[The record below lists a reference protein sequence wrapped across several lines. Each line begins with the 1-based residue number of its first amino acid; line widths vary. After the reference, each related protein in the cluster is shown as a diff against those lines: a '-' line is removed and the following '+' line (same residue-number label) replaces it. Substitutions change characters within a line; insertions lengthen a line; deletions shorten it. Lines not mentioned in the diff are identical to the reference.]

1 MLFGIFFV
9 SIEAKQLDMK
19 TILRNFFS
27 VLRRFKTASVL
38 NVLGLSIAFV
48 AFMLIMMQ
56 VNYDY
61 TFDRSHPNADAIFRV
76 DIVHGSKGSQAIIC
90 RPFARAFTGSSPLI
104 EEGCLLSAWTESR
117 FFYIEDGGQRTSYK
131 EDAWNVTP
139 GVLEVFRFDMLEGN
153 ERSLDEPNS
162 VVLPES
168 MARKIFG
175 DESAVGKQLISANPM
190 EDAKI
195 VKGVYKDFPR
205 NSALK
210 NVMYT
215 SMSPK
220 ENYDNWGNW
229 NYFFFV
235 RLGEGMDKAEVLDN
249 FKRNFNAKEAFG
261 NEFEWG
267 EENSLDLRLTSL
279 PDVHFL
285 SNVDFDSMPKASRQ
299 TLLVLFSIAFVIL
312 IIAGINFTNFST
324 ALTPMRIKSIN
335 TQKVLGSS
343 DRTLRGSLLVEAVCV
358 SLFAYLLSLLFLY
371 LIPNTPVVSLVD
383 ADISFGAQ
391 PMIIAG
397 TAVIAAIVGV
407 LAGLYP
413 SYYVTSFPPALV
425 LKGSFGLSLAG
436 RRMRSVLVGVQFV
449 ASFILIIGS
458 LFMYLQNHYM
468 QNAPLG
474 YDKEEMIIVHLNN
487 TINKNRDA
495 FTDRLKSFSGV
506 QDVTYSQFLLSSQD
520 QYMGWGRDYN
530 GNNINFQCLPVSS
543 SFLKVMGIEVKEG
556 RDFRPE
562 DDQKETGCYIFNE
575 KAKAQYELKLNEKI
589 DGDEIIGFIP
599 DIKFAS
605 FRQEVTPMAFY
616 LWGKYQWGQEG
627 NYYNTAYVKF
637 KAGSD
642 LRSGMEH
649 VRESLEKFD
658 SEYPFV
664 VRFYDEVLQH
674 TYEKELKIGSLITLF
689 SLVAI
694 FISIVGVF
702 GLVVFESEY
711 KRKEIA
717 VRKVLGSTT
726 GEILYM
732 FNVSYFW
739 ILLICF
745 VFGAPV
751 AWYGVHRW
759 LENFAYRTPM
769 YWWVL
774 PLAFLAVGVITFMTV
789 TYQNWHVANE
799 NPVKNIKSE

>member
-1 MLFGIFFV
+1 
-9 SIEAKQLDMK
+9 MK

-27 VLRRFKTASVL
+27 VLRRFKTASIL

-61 TFDRSHPNADAIFRV
+61 TFDRSLRDADAIFRLDV
-76 DIVHGSKGSQAIIC
+76 VQGTEGSQAIIN
-90 RPFARAFTGSSPLI
+90 RPFARAFVESSPHI
-104 EEGCLLSAWTESR
+104 KEGCLLSGWVGNR
-117 FFYIEDGGQRTSYK
+117 FFYVEQGGQRTSYK
-131 EDAWNVTP
+131 EDAWGATP
-139 GVLEVFRFDMLEGN
+139 GVLSVFHFDMLEGN

-168 MARKIFG
+168 MAKKIFG
-175 DESAVGKQLISANPM
+175 DEPAIGKQLISANAA

-195 VKGVYKDFPR
+195 VKGIYKDFPR

-210 NVMYT
+210 NIIYMA
-215 SMSPK
+215 MDPK
-220 ENYDNWGNW
+220 ENYNNWGNW
-229 NYFFFV
+229 NYLVFV
-235 RLGEGMDKAEVLDN
+235 RLDDPANKENVLDN
-249 FKRNFNAKEAFG
+249 FKKNFNAKEVFG
-261 NEFEWG
+261 DDFKWG
-267 EENSLDLRLTSL
+267 EGDDNLDLRLTSM
-279 PDVHFL
+279 PDLHFL
-285 SNVDFDSMPKASRQ
+285 NNVDFDSMPKASRQ
-299 TLLVLFSIAFVIL
+299 TLLVLFSIAFVIIL
-312 IIAGINFTNFST
+312 IAGINFTNFST

-343 DRTLRGSLLVEAVCV
+343 DSMLRGSLLVEAVCV

-371 LIPNTPVVSLVD
+371 LAQKTPIASLVD
-383 ADISFGAQ
+383 ADMSFGAQ
-391 PMIIAG
+391 PAIIAG

-413 SYYVTSFPPALV
+413 SYYITSFPPALV
-425 LKGSFGLSLAG
+425 LKGSFGLSLSG
-436 RRMRSVLVGVQFV
+436 RRMRSMLVGIQFV
-449 ASFILIIGS
+449 ASFVLIIGS

-487 TINKNRDA
+487 NINKDRDA
-495 FTDRLKSFSGV
+495 FTNQLKSFSGV
-506 QDVTYSQFLLSSQD
+506 EDVTYSQFLLSSGD
-520 QYMGWGRDYN
+520 QYMGWGRNYN
-530 GNNINFQCLPVSS
+530 SENISFQCLPVSS

-562 DDQKETGCYIFNE
+562 DELKETGCYIFNE
-575 KAKAQYELKLNEKI
+575 KAKAQFEMKLNEKI

-616 LWGKYQWGQEG
+616 LWGKYQWGKEG
-627 NYYNTAYVKF
+627 NYYNIAYVKF
-637 KAGSD
+637 KAGSN
-642 LRSGMEH
+642 LRAGMEH
-649 VRESLEKFD
+649 VRESLEMFD

-711 KRKEIA
+711 RRKEIA
-717 VRKVLGSTT
+717 VRKVLGSTM

-732 FNVSYFW
+732 FNVNYFW
-739 ILLICF
+739 ILLVCF
-745 VFGAPV
+745 LLGAPV

-774 PLAFLAVGVITFMTV
+774 PLAFLVVGVITVLTV

>member
-9 SIEAKQLDMK
+9 IIEAKQLDMK
-19 TILRNFFS
+19 SILRNFFS

-139 GVLEVFRFDMLEGN
+139 GVLEVFRFDMLEGS

-371 LIPNTPVVSLVD
+371 IIPKTPVVSLVD

-474 YDKEEMIIVHLNN
+474 YDKEEMIIVHLNDN
-487 TINKNRDA
+487 INKNRDA

-506 QDVTYSQFLLSSQD
+506 EDVTYSQFLLSSQD

-543 SFLKVMGIEVKEG
+543 SFLKVAVI
-556 RDFRPE
+556 
-562 DDQKETGCYIFNE
+562 
-575 KAKAQYELKLNEKI
+575 
-589 DGDEIIGFIP
+589 
-599 DIKFAS
+599 S
-605 FRQEVTPMAFY
+605 
-616 LWGKYQWGQEG
+616 
-627 NYYNTAYVKF
+627 
-637 KAGSD
+637 
-642 LRSGMEH
+642 
-649 VRESLEKFD
+649 VRKTI
-658 SEYPFV
+658 
-664 VRFYDEVLQH
+664 RRRR
-674 TYEKELKIGSLITLF
+674 
-689 SLVAI
+689 VAI
-694 FISIVGVF
+694 YST
-702 GLVVFESEY
+702 
-711 KRKEIA
+711 KR
-717 VRKVLGSTT
+717 RRRST
-726 GEILYM
+726 
-732 FNVSYFW
+732 N
-739 ILLICF
+739 
-745 VFGAPV
+745 
-751 AWYGVHRW
+751 
-759 LENFAYRTPM
+759 
-769 YWWVL
+769 
-774 PLAFLAVGVITFMTV
+774 
-789 TYQNWHVANE
+789 
-799 NPVKNIKSE
+799 

>member
-1 MLFGIFFV
+1 
-9 SIEAKQLDMK
+9 MK

-27 VLRRFKTASVL
+27 VLRRFKAASVL

-61 TFDRSHPNADAIFRV
+61 TFDCSHRNADAIFRV

-90 RPFARAFTGSSPLI
+90 RPFARAFTESSPHI
-104 EEGCLLSAWTESR
+104 RGGCLLNAWVGSP
-117 FFYIEDGGQRTSYK
+117 FFYVEQNGQRTGYR
-131 EDAWNVTP
+131 ENAWEVTP
-139 GVLEVFRFDMLEGN
+139 GLLDVIHFDMLEGTAQA
-153 ERSLDEPNS
+153 LDEPGS
-162 VVLPES
+162 VILPES
-168 MARKIFG
+168 MAKKIFG
-175 DESAVGKQLISANPM
+175 NETAIGKQLIAPNVEM
-190 EDAKI
+190 NAQI
-195 VKGVYKDFPR
+195 IKGVYKDFPR
-205 NSALK
+205 NSALQ
-210 NVMYT
+210 NVIYVAMN
-215 SMSPK
+215 PK

-235 RLGEGMDKAEVLDN
+235 RLDDPANKENVLDN
-249 FKRNFNAKEAFG
+249 FKSNFNAKEVFG

-267 EENSLDLRLTSL
+267 GEESFDLRLTSL

-285 SNVDFDSMPKASRQ
+285 NNVDFDSMPKASRQ
-299 TLLVLFSIAFVIL
+299 TLLVLFSIAFVII

-343 DRTLRGSLLVEAVCV
+343 DRMLRGSLLVEAVGV
-358 SLFAYLLSLLFLY
+358 SMFAYLLSLLFLY
-371 LIPNTPVVSLVD
+371 VIPKTPVASLVD

-397 TAVIAAIVGV
+397 TAVIAVIVGV

-436 RRMRSVLVGVQFV
+436 RRMRSVLVGIQFV

-458 LFMYLQNHYM
+458 LFMYLQNRYM

-487 TINKNRDA
+487 KINKDRDA
-495 FTDRLKSFSGV
+495 FTNQLKSFSGV
-506 QDVTYSQFLLSSQD
+506 EDVTYSQFLLSSQD

-530 GNNINFQCLPVSS
+530 GKNINFQCLPVSS

-575 KAKAQYELKLNEKI
+575 KAKAQLELKLNEQI

-627 NYYNTAYVKF
+627 NYYNAAYVKF

-642 LRSGMEH
+642 LRAGMEH
-649 VRESLEKFD
+649 VRESLKKFD

-664 VRFYDEVLQH
+664 IRFYDEVLQH

-689 SLVAI
+689 SFVAI

-726 GEILYM
+726 GEVLYM

-745 VFGAPV
+745 VLGAPV

-774 PLAFLAVGVITFMTV
+774 PLAFLAIGMITFLTV

>member
-1 MLFGIFFV
+1 
-9 SIEAKQLDMK
+9 MK

-27 VLRRFKTASVL
+27 VLRRFKAASVL

-61 TFDRSHPNADAIFRV
+61 TFDCSHRNADAIFRV

-90 RPFARAFTGSSPLI
+90 RPFARAFTESSPHI
-104 EEGCLLSAWTESR
+104 KGGCLLNAWVGSP
-117 FFYIEDGGQRTSYK
+117 FFYVEQNGQRTGYR
-131 EDAWNVTP
+131 ENAWEVTP
-139 GVLEVFRFDMLEGN
+139 GLLDVIHFDMLEGTAQA
-153 ERSLDEPNS
+153 LDEPGS
-162 VVLPES
+162 VILPES
-168 MARKIFG
+168 MAKKIFG
-175 DESAVGKQLISANPM
+175 NETAIGKQLIAPNVEM
-190 EDAKI
+190 NAQI
-195 VKGVYKDFPR
+195 IKGVYKDFPR
-205 NSALK
+205 NSALQ
-210 NVMYT
+210 NVIYVAMN
-215 SMSPK
+215 PK

-235 RLGEGMDKAEVLDN
+235 RLDDPANKENVLDN
-249 FKRNFNAKEAFG
+249 FKSNFNAKEVFG

-267 EENSLDLRLTSL
+267 GEESFDLRLTSL

-285 SNVDFDSMPKASRQ
+285 NNVDFDSMPKASRQ
-299 TLLVLFSIAFVIL
+299 TLLVLFSIAFVII

-343 DRTLRGSLLVEAVCV
+343 DRMLRGSLLVEAVGV
-358 SLFAYLLSLLFLY
+358 SMFAYLLSLLFLY
-371 LIPNTPVVSLVD
+371 VIPKTPVASLVD

-397 TAVIAAIVGV
+397 TAVIAVIVGV

-436 RRMRSVLVGVQFV
+436 RRMRSVLVGIQFV

-458 LFMYLQNHYM
+458 LFMYLQNRYM

-487 TINKNRDA
+487 KINKDRDA
-495 FTDRLKSFSGV
+495 FTNQLKSFSGV
-506 QDVTYSQFLLSSQD
+506 EDVTYSQFLLSSQD

-530 GNNINFQCLPVSS
+530 GKNINFQCLPVSS

-575 KAKAQYELKLNEKI
+575 KAKAQLELKLNEQI
-589 DGDEIIGFIP
+589 GGDEIIGFIP

-627 NYYNTAYVKF
+627 NYYNAAYVKF

-642 LRSGMEH
+642 LRAGMEH
-649 VRESLEKFD
+649 VRESLKKFD

-664 VRFYDEVLQH
+664 IRFYDEVLQH

-726 GEILYM
+726 GEVLYM

-745 VFGAPV
+745 VLGAPV

-774 PLAFLAVGVITFMTV
+774 PLAFLAIGMITFLTV

>member
-1 MLFGIFFV
+1 
-9 SIEAKQLDMK
+9 MK

-27 VLRRFKTASVL
+27 VLRRFKAASVL

-61 TFDRSHPNADAIFRV
+61 TFDCSHRNADAIFRV

-90 RPFARAFTGSSPLI
+90 RPFARAFTESSPHI
-104 EEGCLLSAWTESR
+104 KGGCLLNAWVGSP
-117 FFYIEDGGQRTSYK
+117 FFYVEQNGQRTGYR
-131 EDAWNVTP
+131 ENAWEVTP
-139 GVLEVFRFDMLEGN
+139 GLLDVIHFDMLEGTAQA
-153 ERSLDEPNS
+153 LDEPGS
-162 VVLPES
+162 VILPES
-168 MARKIFG
+168 MAKKIFG
-175 DESAVGKQLISANPM
+175 NETAVGKQLIAPNVEM
-190 EDAKI
+190 NAQI
-195 VKGVYKDFPR
+195 IKGVYKDFPR
-205 NSALK
+205 NSALQ
-210 NVMYT
+210 NVIYVAMN
-215 SMSPK
+215 PK

-235 RLGEGMDKAEVLDN
+235 RLDDPANKENVLDN
-249 FKRNFNAKEAFG
+249 FKSNFNAKEVFG

-267 EENSLDLRLTSL
+267 GEESFDLRLTSL

-285 SNVDFDSMPKASRQ
+285 NNVDFDSMPKASRQ
-299 TLLVLFSIAFVIL
+299 TLLVLFSIAFVII

-343 DRTLRGSLLVEAVCV
+343 DRMLRGSLLVEAVGV
-358 SLFAYLLSLLFLY
+358 STFAYLLSLLFLY
-371 LIPNTPVVSLVD
+371 VIPKTPVASLVD

-397 TAVIAAIVGV
+397 TAVIAVIVGV

-425 LKGSFGLSLAG
+425 LKGSFGLSLSG
-436 RRMRSVLVGVQFV
+436 RRMRSVLVGIQFV

-458 LFMYLQNHYM
+458 LFMYLQNRYM

-487 TINKNRDA
+487 KINKDRDA
-495 FTDRLKSFSGV
+495 FTNQLKSFSGV
-506 QDVTYSQFLLSSQD
+506 EDVTYSQFLLSSQD

-530 GNNINFQCLPVSS
+530 GKNINFQCLPVSS

-575 KAKAQYELKLNEKI
+575 KAKAQLELKLNEQI

-627 NYYNTAYVKF
+627 NYYNAAYVKF

-642 LRSGMEH
+642 LRAGMEH
-649 VRESLEKFD
+649 VRESLKKFD

-664 VRFYDEVLQH
+664 IRFYDEVLQH

-726 GEILYM
+726 GEVLYM

-745 VFGAPV
+745 VLGAPV

-774 PLAFLAVGVITFMTV
+774 PLAFLAIGMITFLTV

>member
-1 MLFGIFFV
+1 
-9 SIEAKQLDMK
+9 MK

-27 VLRRFKTASVL
+27 VLRRFKAASVL

-61 TFDRSHPNADAIFRV
+61 TFDCSHRNADAIFRV

-90 RPFARAFTGSSPLI
+90 RPFARAFTESSPHI
-104 EEGCLLSAWTESR
+104 KGGCLLNAWVGSP
-117 FFYIEDGGQRTSYK
+117 FFYVEQNGQRTGYR
-131 EDAWNVTP
+131 ENAWEVTP
-139 GVLEVFRFDMLEGN
+139 GLLDVIHFDMLEGTAQA
-153 ERSLDEPNS
+153 LDEPGS
-162 VVLPES
+162 VILPES
-168 MARKIFG
+168 MAKKIFG
-175 DESAVGKQLISANPM
+175 NETAVGKQLIAPNVEM
-190 EDAKI
+190 NAQI
-195 VKGVYKDFPR
+195 IKGVYKDFPR
-205 NSALK
+205 NSALQ
-210 NVMYT
+210 NVIYVAMN
-215 SMSPK
+215 PK

-235 RLGEGMDKAEVLDN
+235 RLDDPANKENVLDN
-249 FKRNFNAKEAFG
+249 FKSNFNAKEAFG

-267 EENSLDLRLTSL
+267 GEESFDLRLTSL

-285 SNVDFDSMPKASRQ
+285 NNVDFDSMPKASRQ
-299 TLLVLFSIAFVIL
+299 TLLVLFSIAFVII

-343 DRTLRGSLLVEAVCV
+343 DRMLRGSLLVEAVGV
-358 SLFAYLLSLLFLY
+358 STFAYLLSLLFLY
-371 LIPNTPVVSLVD
+371 VIPKTPVASLVD

-397 TAVIAAIVGV
+397 TAVIAVIVGV

-436 RRMRSVLVGVQFV
+436 RRMRSVLVGIQFV

-458 LFMYLQNHYM
+458 LFMCLQNRYM

-487 TINKNRDA
+487 KINKDRDA
-495 FTDRLKSFSGV
+495 FTNQLKSFSGV
-506 QDVTYSQFLLSSQD
+506 EDVTYSQFLLSSQD

-530 GNNINFQCLPVSS
+530 GKNINFQCLPVSS

-575 KAKAQYELKLNEKI
+575 KAKAQLELKLNEQI

-627 NYYNTAYVKF
+627 NYYNAAYVKF

-642 LRSGMEH
+642 LRAGMEH
-649 VRESLEKFD
+649 VRESLKKFD

-664 VRFYDEVLQH
+664 IRFYDEVLQH

-726 GEILYM
+726 GEVLYM

-745 VFGAPV
+745 VLGAPV

-774 PLAFLAVGVITFMTV
+774 PLAFLAIGMITFLTV

>member
-1 MLFGIFFV
+1 
-9 SIEAKQLDMK
+9 MK
-19 TILRNFFS
+19 TILLNFFS
-27 VLRRFKTASVL
+27 VLRRFKAASVL

-61 TFDRSHPNADAIFRV
+61 TFDCSHRNADAIFRV

-90 RPFARAFTGSSPLI
+90 RPFARAFTESSPHI
-104 EEGCLLSAWTESR
+104 KGGCLLNAWVGSP
-117 FFYIEDGGQRTSYK
+117 FFYVEQNGQRTGYR
-131 EDAWNVTP
+131 ENAWEVTP
-139 GVLEVFRFDMLEGN
+139 GLLDVIHFDMLEGTAQA
-153 ERSLDEPNS
+153 LDEPGS
-162 VVLPES
+162 VILPES
-168 MARKIFG
+168 MAKKIFG
-175 DESAVGKQLISANPM
+175 NETAVGKQLIAPNVEM
-190 EDAKI
+190 NAQI
-195 VKGVYKDFPR
+195 IKGVYKDFPR
-205 NSALK
+205 NSALQ
-210 NVMYT
+210 NVIYVAMN
-215 SMSPK
+215 PK

-235 RLGEGMDKAEVLDN
+235 RLDDPANKENVLDN
-249 FKRNFNAKEAFG
+249 FKSNFNAKEAFG

-267 EENSLDLRLTSL
+267 GEESFDLRLTSL

-285 SNVDFDSMPKASRQ
+285 NNVDFDSMPKASRQ
-299 TLLVLFSIAFVIL
+299 TLLVLFSIAFVII

-343 DRTLRGSLLVEAVCV
+343 DRMLRGSLLVEAVGV
-358 SLFAYLLSLLFLY
+358 STFAYLLSLLFLY
-371 LIPNTPVVSLVD
+371 VIPKTPVASLVD

-397 TAVIAAIVGV
+397 TAVIAVIVGV

-436 RRMRSVLVGVQFV
+436 RRMRSVLVGIQFV

-458 LFMYLQNHYM
+458 LFMYLQNRYM

-487 TINKNRDA
+487 KINKDRDA
-495 FTDRLKSFSGV
+495 FTNQLKSFSGV
-506 QDVTYSQFLLSSQD
+506 EDVTYSQFLLSSQD

-530 GNNINFQCLPVSS
+530 GKNINFQCLPVSS

-575 KAKAQYELKLNEKI
+575 KAKAQLELKLNEQI

-627 NYYNTAYVKF
+627 NYYNAAYVKF

-642 LRSGMEH
+642 LRAGMEH
-649 VRESLEKFD
+649 VRESLKKFD
-658 SEYPFV
+658 SEFPFV
-664 VRFYDEVLQH
+664 IRFYDEVLQH

-726 GEILYM
+726 GEVLYM

-745 VFGAPV
+745 VLGAPV

-774 PLAFLAVGVITFMTV
+774 PLAFLAIGMITFLTV

>member
-1 MLFGIFFV
+1 
-9 SIEAKQLDMK
+9 MK

-27 VLRRFKTASVL
+27 VLRRFKAASVL

-61 TFDRSHPNADAIFRV
+61 TFDCSHRNADAIFRV

-90 RPFARAFTGSSPLI
+90 RPFARAFTESSPHI
-104 EEGCLLSAWTESR
+104 KGGCLLNAWVGSP
-117 FFYIEDGGQRTSYK
+117 FFYVEQNGQRTGYRES
-131 EDAWNVTP
+131 AWEVTP
-139 GVLEVFRFDMLEGN
+139 GLLDVIHFDMLEGTAQA
-153 ERSLDEPNS
+153 LDEPGS
-162 VVLPES
+162 VILPES
-168 MARKIFG
+168 MAKKIFG
-175 DESAVGKQLISANPM
+175 NETAVGKQLIAPNVEM
-190 EDAKI
+190 NAQI
-195 VKGVYKDFPR
+195 IKGVYKDFPR
-205 NSALK
+205 NSALQ
-210 NVMYT
+210 NVIYVAMN
-215 SMSPK
+215 PK

-235 RLGEGMDKAEVLDN
+235 RLDDPANKENVLDN
-249 FKRNFNAKEAFG
+249 FKSNFNAKEVFG

-267 EENSLDLRLTSL
+267 GEESFDLRLTSL

-285 SNVDFDSMPKASRQ
+285 NNVDFDSMPKASRQ
-299 TLLVLFSIAFVIL
+299 TLLVLFSIAFVII

-343 DRTLRGSLLVEAVCV
+343 DRMLRGSLLVEAVGV
-358 SLFAYLLSLLFLY
+358 SMFAYLLSLLFLY
-371 LIPNTPVVSLVD
+371 VIPKTPVASLVD

-397 TAVIAAIVGV
+397 TAVIAVIVGV

-436 RRMRSVLVGVQFV
+436 RRMRSVLVGIQFV

-458 LFMYLQNHYM
+458 LFMYLQNRYM

-487 TINKNRDA
+487 KINKDRDA
-495 FTDRLKSFSGV
+495 FTNQLKSFSGV
-506 QDVTYSQFLLSSQD
+506 EDVTYSQFLLSSQD

-530 GNNINFQCLPVSS
+530 GKNINFQCLPVSS

-575 KAKAQYELKLNEKI
+575 KAKAQLELKLNEQI

-627 NYYNTAYVKF
+627 NYYNAAYVKF

-642 LRSGMEH
+642 LRAGMEH
-649 VRESLEKFD
+649 VRESLKKFD

-664 VRFYDEVLQH
+664 IRFYDEVLQH

-726 GEILYM
+726 GEVLYM

-745 VFGAPV
+745 VLGAPV

-774 PLAFLAVGVITFMTV
+774 PLAFLAIGMITFLTV

>member
-1 MLFGIFFV
+1 
-9 SIEAKQLDMK
+9 MK

-27 VLRRFKTASVL
+27 VLRRFKAASVL

-61 TFDRSHPNADAIFRV
+61 TFDCSHRNADAIFRV

-90 RPFARAFTGSSPLI
+90 RPFARAFTESSPHI
-104 EEGCLLSAWTESR
+104 KGGCLLNAWVGSP
-117 FFYIEDGGQRTSYK
+117 FFYVEQNGQRTGYR
-131 EDAWNVTP
+131 ENAWEVTP
-139 GVLEVFRFDMLEGN
+139 GLLDVIHFDMLEGTAQA
-153 ERSLDEPNS
+153 LDEPGS
-162 VVLPES
+162 VILPES
-168 MARKIFG
+168 MAKKIFG
-175 DESAVGKQLISANPM
+175 NETAVGKQLIAPNVEM
-190 EDAKI
+190 NAQI
-195 VKGVYKDFPR
+195 IKGVYKDFPR
-205 NSALK
+205 NSALQ
-210 NVMYT
+210 NVIYVAMN
-215 SMSPK
+215 PK

-235 RLGEGMDKAEVLDN
+235 RLDDSANKENVLDN
-249 FKRNFNAKEAFG
+249 FKSNFNAKEVFG

-267 EENSLDLRLTSL
+267 GEESFDLRLTSL

-285 SNVDFDSMPKASRQ
+285 NNVDFDSMPKASRQ
-299 TLLVLFSIAFVIL
+299 TLLVLFSIAFVII

-343 DRTLRGSLLVEAVCV
+343 DRMLRGSLLVEAVGV
-358 SLFAYLLSLLFLY
+358 STFAYLLSLLFLY
-371 LIPNTPVVSLVD
+371 VIPKTPVASLVD

-397 TAVIAAIVGV
+397 TAVIAVIVGV

-436 RRMRSVLVGVQFV
+436 RRMRSVLVGIQFV

-458 LFMYLQNHYM
+458 LFMYLQNRYM

-487 TINKNRDA
+487 KINKDRDA
-495 FTDRLKSFSGV
+495 FTNQLKSFSGV
-506 QDVTYSQFLLSSQD
+506 EDVTYSQFLLSSQD

-530 GNNINFQCLPVSS
+530 GKNINFQCLPVSS

-575 KAKAQYELKLNEKI
+575 KAKAQLELKLNEQI

-627 NYYNTAYVKF
+627 NYYNAAYVKF

-642 LRSGMEH
+642 LRAGMEH
-649 VRESLEKFD
+649 VRESLKKFD
-658 SEYPFV
+658 SEYPLV
-664 VRFYDEVLQH
+664 IRFYDEVLQH

-726 GEILYM
+726 GEVLYM

-745 VFGAPV
+745 VLGAPV

-774 PLAFLAVGVITFMTV
+774 PLAFLAIGMITFLTV

>member
-1 MLFGIFFV
+1 
-9 SIEAKQLDMK
+9 MK
-19 TILRNFFS
+19 EPCS
-27 VLRRFKTASVL
+27 VLRRFKAASVL

-61 TFDRSHPNADAIFRV
+61 TFDCSHRNADAIFRV

-90 RPFARAFTGSSPLI
+90 RPFARAFTESSPHI
-104 EEGCLLSAWTESR
+104 KGGCLLNAWVGSP
-117 FFYIEDGGQRTSYK
+117 FFYVEQNGQRTGYR
-131 EDAWNVTP
+131 ENAWEVTP
-139 GVLEVFRFDMLEGN
+139 GLLDVIHFDMLEGTAQA
-153 ERSLDEPNS
+153 LDEPGS
-162 VVLPES
+162 VILPES
-168 MARKIFG
+168 MAKKIFG
-175 DESAVGKQLISANPM
+175 NETAVGKQLIAPNVEM
-190 EDAKI
+190 NAQI
-195 VKGVYKDFPR
+195 IKGVYKDFPR
-205 NSALK
+205 NSALQ
-210 NVMYT
+210 NVIYVAMN
-215 SMSPK
+215 PK

-235 RLGEGMDKAEVLDN
+235 RLDDPANKENVLDN
-249 FKRNFNAKEAFG
+249 FKSNFNAKEVFG

-267 EENSLDLRLTSL
+267 GEESFDLRLTSL

-285 SNVDFDSMPKASRQ
+285 NNVDFDSMPKASRQ
-299 TLLVLFSIAFVIL
+299 TLLVLFSIAFVII

-343 DRTLRGSLLVEAVCV
+343 DRMLRGSLLVEAVGV
-358 SLFAYLLSLLFLY
+358 SMFAYLLSLLFLY
-371 LIPNTPVVSLVD
+371 VIPKTPVASLVD

-397 TAVIAAIVGV
+397 TAVIAVIVGV

-436 RRMRSVLVGVQFV
+436 RRMRSVLVGIQFV

-458 LFMYLQNHYM
+458 LFMYLQNRYM

-487 TINKNRDA
+487 KINKDRDA
-495 FTDRLKSFSGV
+495 FTNQLKSFSGV
-506 QDVTYSQFLLSSQD
+506 EDVTYSQFLLSSQD

-530 GNNINFQCLPVSS
+530 GKNINFQCLPVSS

-575 KAKAQYELKLNEKI
+575 KAKAQLELKLNEQI

-627 NYYNTAYVKF
+627 NYYNAAYVKF

-642 LRSGMEH
+642 LRAGMEH
-649 VRESLEKFD
+649 VRESLKKFD

-664 VRFYDEVLQH
+664 IRFYDEVLQH

-726 GEILYM
+726 GEVLYM

-745 VFGAPV
+745 VLGAPV

-774 PLAFLAVGVITFMTV
+774 PLAFLAIGMITFLTV

>member
-1 MLFGIFFV
+1 
-9 SIEAKQLDMK
+9 MK

-27 VLRRFKTASVL
+27 VLRRFKAASVL

-61 TFDRSHPNADAIFRV
+61 TFDCSHRNADAIFRV

-90 RPFARAFTGSSPLI
+90 RPFARAFTESSPHI
-104 EEGCLLSAWTESR
+104 KGGCLLNAWVGSP
-117 FFYIEDGGQRTSYK
+117 FFYVEQNGQRTGYR
-131 EDAWNVTP
+131 ENAWEVTP
-139 GVLEVFRFDMLEGN
+139 GLLDVIHFDMLEGTAQA
-153 ERSLDEPNS
+153 LDEPGS
-162 VVLPES
+162 VILPES
-168 MARKIFG
+168 MAKKIFG
-175 DESAVGKQLISANPM
+175 NETAVGKQLIAPNVEM
-190 EDAKI
+190 NAQI
-195 VKGVYKDFPR
+195 IKGVYKDFPR
-205 NSALK
+205 NSALQ
-210 NVMYT
+210 NVIYVVMN
-215 SMSPK
+215 PK

-235 RLGEGMDKAEVLDN
+235 RLDDPANKENVLDN
-249 FKRNFNAKEAFG
+249 FKSNFNAKEVFG

-267 EENSLDLRLTSL
+267 GEESFDLRLTSL

-285 SNVDFDSMPKASRQ
+285 NNVDFDSMPKASRQ
-299 TLLVLFSIAFVIL
+299 TLLVLFSIAFVII

-343 DRTLRGSLLVEAVCV
+343 DRMLRGSLLVEAVGV
-358 SLFAYLLSLLFLY
+358 STFAYLLSLLFLY
-371 LIPNTPVVSLVD
+371 VIPKTPVASLVD

-397 TAVIAAIVGV
+397 TAVIAVIVGV

-436 RRMRSVLVGVQFV
+436 RRMRSVLVGIQFV

-458 LFMYLQNHYM
+458 LFMYLQNRYM

-487 TINKNRDA
+487 KINKDRDA
-495 FTDRLKSFSGV
+495 FTNQLKSFSGV
-506 QDVTYSQFLLSSQD
+506 EDVTYSQFLLSSQD

-530 GNNINFQCLPVSS
+530 GKNINFQCLPVSS

-575 KAKAQYELKLNEKI
+575 KAKAQLELKLNEQI

-627 NYYNTAYVKF
+627 NYYNAAYVKF

-642 LRSGMEH
+642 LRAGMEH
-649 VRESLEKFD
+649 VRESLKKFD

-664 VRFYDEVLQH
+664 IRFYDEVLQH

-726 GEILYM
+726 GEVLYM

-745 VFGAPV
+745 VLGAPV

-774 PLAFLAVGVITFMTV
+774 PLAFHAIGMITFLTV

>member
-1 MLFGIFFV
+1 
-9 SIEAKQLDMK
+9 MK

-27 VLRRFKTASVL
+27 VLRRFKAASVL

-61 TFDRSHPNADAIFRV
+61 TFDCSHRNADAIFRV

-90 RPFARAFTGSSPLI
+90 RPFARAFTESSPHI
-104 EEGCLLSAWTESR
+104 KGGCLLNAWVGSP
-117 FFYIEDGGQRTSYK
+117 FFYVEQNGQRTGYR
-131 EDAWNVTP
+131 ENAWEVTP
-139 GVLEVFRFDMLEGN
+139 GLLDVIHFDMLEGTAQA
-153 ERSLDEPNS
+153 LDEPGS
-162 VVLPES
+162 VILPES
-168 MARKIFG
+168 MAKKIFG
-175 DESAVGKQLISANPM
+175 NETAVGKQLIAPNVEM
-190 EDAKI
+190 NAQI
-195 VKGVYKDFPR
+195 IKGVYKDFPR
-205 NSALK
+205 NSALQ
-210 NVMYT
+210 NVIYVAMN
-215 SMSPK
+215 PK

-235 RLGEGMDKAEVLDN
+235 RLDDPANKENVLDN
-249 FKRNFNAKEAFG
+249 FKSNFNAKEAFG

-267 EENSLDLRLTSL
+267 GEESFDLRLTSL

-285 SNVDFDSMPKASRQ
+285 NNVDFDSMPKASRQ
-299 TLLVLFSIAFVIL
+299 TLLVLFSIAFVII

-343 DRTLRGSLLVEAVCV
+343 DRMLRGSLLVEAVGV
-358 SLFAYLLSLLFLY
+358 STFAYLLSLLFLY
-371 LIPNTPVVSLVD
+371 VIPKTPVASLVD

-397 TAVIAAIVGV
+397 TAVIAVIVGV

-436 RRMRSVLVGVQFV
+436 RRMRSVLVGIQFV

-458 LFMYLQNHYM
+458 LFMYLQNRYM

-487 TINKNRDA
+487 KINKDRDA
-495 FTDRLKSFSGV
+495 FTNQLKSFSGV
-506 QDVTYSQFLLSSQD
+506 EDVTYSQFLLSSQD

-530 GNNINFQCLPVSS
+530 GKNINFQCLPVSS

-575 KAKAQYELKLNEKI
+575 KAKAQLELKLNEQI

-627 NYYNTAYVKF
+627 NYYNSAYVKF

-642 LRSGMEH
+642 LRAGMEH
-649 VRESLEKFD
+649 VRESLKKFD
-658 SEYPFV
+658 SEFPFV
-664 VRFYDEVLQH
+664 IRFYDEVLQH

-726 GEILYM
+726 GEVLYM

-745 VFGAPV
+745 VLGAPV

-774 PLAFLAVGVITFMTV
+774 PLAFLAIGMITFLTV

>member
-1 MLFGIFFV
+1 
-9 SIEAKQLDMK
+9 MK

-27 VLRRFKTASVL
+27 VLRRFKAASVL

-61 TFDRSHPNADAIFRV
+61 TFDCSHRNADAIFRV

-90 RPFARAFTGSSPLI
+90 RPFARAFTESSPHI
-104 EEGCLLSAWTESR
+104 KGGCLLNAWVGSP
-117 FFYIEDGGQRTSYK
+117 FFYVEQNGQRTGYR
-131 EDAWNVTP
+131 ENAWEVTP
-139 GVLEVFRFDMLEGN
+139 GLLDVIHFDMLEGTAQA
-153 ERSLDEPNS
+153 LDEPGS
-162 VVLPES
+162 VILPES
-168 MARKIFG
+168 MAKKIFG
-175 DESAVGKQLISANPM
+175 NETAVGKQLIAPNVEM
-190 EDAKI
+190 NAQI
-195 VKGVYKDFPR
+195 IKGVYKDFPR
-205 NSALK
+205 NSALQ
-210 NVMYT
+210 NVIYVAMN
-215 SMSPK
+215 PK

-235 RLGEGMDKAEVLDN
+235 RLDDPANKENVLDN
-249 FKRNFNAKEAFG
+249 FKSNFNAKEVFG

-267 EENSLDLRLTSL
+267 GEESFDLRLTSL

-285 SNVDFDSMPKASRQ
+285 NNVDFDSMPKASRQ
-299 TLLVLFSIAFVIL
+299 TLLVLFSIAFVII

-343 DRTLRGSLLVEAVCV
+343 DRMLRGSLLVEAVGV
-358 SLFAYLLSLLFLY
+358 STFAYLLSLLFLY
-371 LIPNTPVVSLVD
+371 VIPKTPVASLVD

-397 TAVIAAIVGV
+397 TAVIAVIVGV

-436 RRMRSVLVGVQFV
+436 RRMRSVLVGIQFV

-458 LFMYLQNHYM
+458 LFMYLQNRYM

-487 TINKNRDA
+487 KINKDRDA
-495 FTDRLKSFSGV
+495 FTNQLKSFSGV
-506 QDVTYSQFLLSSQD
+506 EDVTYSQFLLSSQD

-530 GNNINFQCLPVSS
+530 GKNINFQCLPVSS
-543 SFLKVMGIEVKEG
+543 SFLKLMGIEVKEG

-575 KAKAQYELKLNEKI
+575 KAKAQLELKLNEQI

-627 NYYNTAYVKF
+627 NYYNAAYVKF

-642 LRSGMEH
+642 LRAGMEH
-649 VRESLEKFD
+649 VRESLKKFD

-664 VRFYDEVLQH
+664 IRFYDEVLQH

-726 GEILYM
+726 GEVLYM

-745 VFGAPV
+745 VLGAPV

-774 PLAFLAVGVITFMTV
+774 PLAFLAIGMITFLTV

>member
-1 MLFGIFFV
+1 
-9 SIEAKQLDMK
+9 MK

-27 VLRRFKTASVL
+27 VLRRFKAASVL

-61 TFDRSHPNADAIFRV
+61 TFDCSHRNADAIFRV

-90 RPFARAFTGSSPLI
+90 RPFARAFTESSPHI
-104 EEGCLLSAWTESR
+104 KGGCLLNAWVGSP
-117 FFYIEDGGQRTSYK
+117 FFYVEQNGQRTGYR
-131 EDAWNVTP
+131 ENAWEVTP
-139 GVLEVFRFDMLEGN
+139 GLLDVIHFDMLEGTAQA
-153 ERSLDEPNS
+153 LDEPGS
-162 VVLPES
+162 VILPES
-168 MARKIFG
+168 MAKKIFG
-175 DESAVGKQLISANPM
+175 NETAVGKQLIAPNVEM
-190 EDAKI
+190 NAQI
-195 VKGVYKDFPR
+195 IKGVYKDFPR
-205 NSALK
+205 NSALQ
-210 NVMYT
+210 NVIYVAMN
-215 SMSPK
+215 PK

-235 RLGEGMDKAEVLDN
+235 RLDDSANKENVLDN
-249 FKRNFNAKEAFG
+249 FKSNFNAKEVFG

-267 EENSLDLRLTSL
+267 GEESFDLRLTSL

-285 SNVDFDSMPKASRQ
+285 NNVDFDSMPKASRQ
-299 TLLVLFSIAFVIL
+299 TLLVLFSIAFVII

-343 DRTLRGSLLVEAVCV
+343 DRMLRGSLLVEAVGV
-358 SLFAYLLSLLFLY
+358 STFAYLLSLLFLY
-371 LIPNTPVVSLVD
+371 VIPKTPVASLVD

-397 TAVIAAIVGV
+397 TAVIAVIVGV

-436 RRMRSVLVGVQFV
+436 RRMRSVLVGIQFV

-458 LFMYLQNHYM
+458 LFMYLQNRYM

-487 TINKNRDA
+487 KINKDRDA
-495 FTDRLKSFSGV
+495 FTNQLKSFSGV
-506 QDVTYSQFLLSSQD
+506 EDVTYSQFLLSSQD

-530 GNNINFQCLPVSS
+530 GKNINFQCLPVSS

-575 KAKAQYELKLNEKI
+575 KAKAQLELKLNEQI

-627 NYYNTAYVKF
+627 NYYNAAYVKF

-642 LRSGMEH
+642 LRAGMEH
-649 VRESLEKFD
+649 VRESLKKFD

-664 VRFYDEVLQH
+664 IRFYDEVLQH

-726 GEILYM
+726 GEVLYM

-745 VFGAPV
+745 VLGAPV

-774 PLAFLAVGVITFMTV
+774 PLAFLAIGMITFLTV

>member
-1 MLFGIFFV
+1 
-9 SIEAKQLDMK
+9 MK

-27 VLRRFKTASVL
+27 VLRRFKAASVL

-61 TFDRSHPNADAIFRV
+61 TFDCSHRNADAIFRV

-90 RPFARAFTGSSPLI
+90 RPFARAFTESSPHI
-104 EEGCLLSAWTESR
+104 KGGCLLNAWVGSP
-117 FFYIEDGGQRTSYK
+117 FFYVEQNGQRTGYR
-131 EDAWNVTP
+131 ENAWEVTP
-139 GVLEVFRFDMLEGN
+139 GLLDVIHFDMLEGTAQA
-153 ERSLDEPNS
+153 LDEPGS
-162 VVLPES
+162 VILPES
-168 MARKIFG
+168 MAKKIFG
-175 DESAVGKQLISANPM
+175 NETAIGKQLIAPNVEM
-190 EDAKI
+190 NAQI
-195 VKGVYKDFPR
+195 IKGVYKDFPR
-205 NSALK
+205 NSALQ
-210 NVMYT
+210 NVIYVAMN
-215 SMSPK
+215 PK

-235 RLGEGMDKAEVLDN
+235 RLDDPANKENVLDN
-249 FKRNFNAKEAFG
+249 FKSNFNAKEAFG

-267 EENSLDLRLTSL
+267 GEESFDLRLTSL

-285 SNVDFDSMPKASRQ
+285 NNVDFDSMPKASRQ
-299 TLLVLFSIAFVIL
+299 TLLVLFSIAFVII

-343 DRTLRGSLLVEAVCV
+343 DRMLRGSLLVEAVGV
-358 SLFAYLLSLLFLY
+358 STFAYLLSLLFLY
-371 LIPNTPVVSLVD
+371 VIPKTPVASLVD

-397 TAVIAAIVGV
+397 TAVIAVIVGV

-436 RRMRSVLVGVQFV
+436 RRMRSVLVGIQFV

-458 LFMYLQNHYM
+458 LFMYLQNRYM

-487 TINKNRDA
+487 KINKDRDA
-495 FTDRLKSFSGV
+495 FTNQLKSFSGV
-506 QDVTYSQFLLSSQD
+506 EDVTYSQFLLSSQD

-530 GNNINFQCLPVSS
+530 GKNINFQCLPVSS

-575 KAKAQYELKLNEKI
+575 KAKAQLELKLNEQI

-627 NYYNTAYVKF
+627 NYYNAAYVKF

-642 LRSGMEH
+642 LRAGMEH
-649 VRESLEKFD
+649 VRESLKKFD

-664 VRFYDEVLQH
+664 IRFYDEVLQH

-726 GEILYM
+726 GEVLYM

-745 VFGAPV
+745 VLGAPV

-774 PLAFLAVGVITFMTV
+774 PLAFLAIGMITFLTV

>member
-1 MLFGIFFV
+1 MLYGIFFV

-139 GVLEVFRFDMLEGN
+139 GVLEVFRFDMLEGS

-210 NVMYT
+210 NAMYT

-371 LIPNTPVVSLVD
+371 IIPKTPVVSLVD

-520 QYMGWGRDYN
+520 QYMG
-530 GNNINFQCLPVSS
+530 
-543 SFLKVMGIEVKEG
+543 
-556 RDFRPE
+556 
-562 DDQKETGCYIFNE
+562 
-575 KAKAQYELKLNEKI
+575 
-589 DGDEIIGFIP
+589 
-599 DIKFAS
+599 
-605 FRQEVTPMAFY
+605 
-616 LWGKYQWGQEG
+616 
-627 NYYNTAYVKF
+627 
-637 KAGSD
+637 
-642 LRSGMEH
+642 
-649 VRESLEKFD
+649 
-658 SEYPFV
+658 
-664 VRFYDEVLQH
+664 
-674 TYEKELKIGSLITLF
+674 
-689 SLVAI
+689 
-694 FISIVGVF
+694 
-702 GLVVFESEY
+702 
-711 KRKEIA
+711 
-717 VRKVLGSTT
+717 
-726 GEILYM
+726 
-732 FNVSYFW
+732 
-739 ILLICF
+739 
-745 VFGAPV
+745 
-751 AWYGVHRW
+751 
-759 LENFAYRTPM
+759 
-769 YWWVL
+769 
-774 PLAFLAVGVITFMTV
+774 
-789 TYQNWHVANE
+789 
-799 NPVKNIKSE
+799 

>member
-1 MLFGIFFV
+1 
-9 SIEAKQLDMK
+9 MK

-27 VLRRFKTASVL
+27 VLRRFKAASVL

-61 TFDRSHPNADAIFRV
+61 TFDCSHRNADAIFRV

-90 RPFARAFTGSSPLI
+90 RPFARAFTESSPHI
-104 EEGCLLSAWTESR
+104 KGGCLLNAWVGSP
-117 FFYIEDGGQRTSYK
+117 FFYVEQNGQRTGYR
-131 EDAWNVTP
+131 ENAWEVTP
-139 GVLEVFRFDMLEGN
+139 GLLDVIHFDMLEGTAQA
-153 ERSLDEPNS
+153 LDEPGS
-162 VVLPES
+162 VILPES
-168 MARKIFG
+168 MAKKIFG
-175 DESAVGKQLISANPM
+175 NETAVGKQLIAPNVEM
-190 EDAKI
+190 NAQI
-195 VKGVYKDFPR
+195 IKGVYKDFPR
-205 NSALK
+205 NSALQ
-210 NVMYT
+210 NVIYVAMN
-215 SMSPK
+215 PK

-229 NYFFFV
+229 NYFIFV
-235 RLGEGMDKAEVLDN
+235 RLDDPANKENVLDN
-249 FKRNFNAKEAFG
+249 FKSNFNAKEAFG

-267 EENSLDLRLTSL
+267 GEESFDLRLTSL

-285 SNVDFDSMPKASRQ
+285 NNVDFDSMPKASRQ
-299 TLLVLFSIAFVIL
+299 TLLVLFSIAFVII

-343 DRTLRGSLLVEAVCV
+343 DRMLRGSLLVEAVGV
-358 SLFAYLLSLLFLY
+358 STFAYLLSLLFLY
-371 LIPNTPVVSLVD
+371 VIPKTPVASLVD

-397 TAVIAAIVGV
+397 TAVIAVIVGV

-436 RRMRSVLVGVQFV
+436 RRMRSVLVGIQFV

-458 LFMYLQNHYM
+458 LFMYLQNRYM

-487 TINKNRDA
+487 KINKDRDA
-495 FTDRLKSFSGV
+495 FTNQLKSFSGV
-506 QDVTYSQFLLSSQD
+506 EDVTYSQFLLSSQD

-530 GNNINFQCLPVSS
+530 GKNINFQCLPVSS

-575 KAKAQYELKLNEKI
+575 KAKAQLELKLNEQI

-627 NYYNTAYVKF
+627 NYYNAAYVKF

-642 LRSGMEH
+642 LRAGMEH
-649 VRESLEKFD
+649 VRESLKKFD

-664 VRFYDEVLQH
+664 IRFYDEVLQH

-726 GEILYM
+726 GEVLYM

-745 VFGAPV
+745 VLGAPV

-774 PLAFLAVGVITFMTV
+774 PLAFLAIGMITFLTV

>member
-1 MLFGIFFV
+1 
-9 SIEAKQLDMK
+9 MK

-27 VLRRFKTASVL
+27 VLRRFKVASVL

-61 TFDRSHPNADAIFRV
+61 TFDCSHRNADAIFRV

-90 RPFARAFTGSSPLI
+90 RPFARAFTESSPHI
-104 EEGCLLSAWTESR
+104 KGGCLLNAWVGSP
-117 FFYIEDGGQRTSYK
+117 FFYVEQNGQRTGYR
-131 EDAWNVTP
+131 ENAWEVTP
-139 GVLEVFRFDMLEGN
+139 GLLDVIHFDMLEGTAQA
-153 ERSLDEPNS
+153 LDEPGS
-162 VVLPES
+162 VILPES
-168 MARKIFG
+168 MAKKIFG
-175 DESAVGKQLISANPM
+175 NETAVGKQLIAPNVEM
-190 EDAKI
+190 NAQI
-195 VKGVYKDFPR
+195 IKGVYKDFPR
-205 NSALK
+205 NSALQ
-210 NVMYT
+210 NVIYVAMN
-215 SMSPK
+215 PK

-235 RLGEGMDKAEVLDN
+235 RLDDPANKENVLDN
-249 FKRNFNAKEAFG
+249 FKSNFNAKEVFG

-267 EENSLDLRLTSL
+267 GEESFDLRLTSL

-285 SNVDFDSMPKASRQ
+285 NNVDFDSMPKASRQ
-299 TLLVLFSIAFVIL
+299 TLLVLFSIAFVII

-335 TQKVLGSS
+335 TQKVLGSA
-343 DRTLRGSLLVEAVCV
+343 DRMLRGSLLVEAVGV
-358 SLFAYLLSLLFLY
+358 STFAYLLSLLFLY
-371 LIPNTPVVSLVD
+371 VIPKTPVASLVD

-397 TAVIAAIVGV
+397 TAVIAVIVGV

-436 RRMRSVLVGVQFV
+436 RRMRSVLVGIQFV

-458 LFMYLQNHYM
+458 LFMYLQNRYM

-487 TINKNRDA
+487 KINKDRDA
-495 FTDRLKSFSGV
+495 FTNQLKSFSGV
-506 QDVTYSQFLLSSQD
+506 EDVTYSQFLLSSQD

-530 GNNINFQCLPVSS
+530 GKNINFQCLPVSS

-575 KAKAQYELKLNEKI
+575 KAKAQLELKLNEQI

-616 LWGKYQWGQEG
+616 LWGKYQWGQKG
-627 NYYNTAYVKF
+627 NYYNAAYVKF

-642 LRSGMEH
+642 LRAGMEH
-649 VRESLEKFD
+649 VRESLKKFD

-664 VRFYDEVLQH
+664 IRFYDEVLQH

-726 GEILYM
+726 GEVLYM

-745 VFGAPV
+745 VLGAPV

-774 PLAFLAVGVITFMTV
+774 PLAFLAIGMITFLTV

>member
-9 SIEAKQLDMK
+9 IIEAKQLDMK

-139 GVLEVFRFDMLEGN
+139 GVLEVFRFDMLEGS

-285 SNVDFDSMPKASRQ
+285 NNVDFDSMPKASRQ

-371 LIPNTPVVSLVD
+371 IIPKTPVVSLVD

-474 YDKEEMIIVHLNN
+474 YDKEEMIIVHLNDN
-487 TINKNRDA
+487 INKNRDA

-506 QDVTYSQFLLSSQD
+506 EDVTYSQFLLSSQD
-520 QYMGWGRDYN
+520 QYMGWGVTIM
-530 GNNINFQCLPVSS
+530 GTTSISS
-543 SFLKVMGIEVKEG
+543 VFL
-556 RDFRPE
+556 F
-562 DDQKETGCYIFNE
+562 
-575 KAKAQYELKLNEKI
+575 
-589 DGDEIIGFIP
+589 
-599 DIKFAS
+599 
-605 FRQEVTPMAFY
+605 
-616 LWGKYQWGQEG
+616 
-627 NYYNTAYVKF
+627 
-637 KAGSD
+637 
-642 LRSGMEH
+642 
-649 VRESLEKFD
+649 
-658 SEYPFV
+658 
-664 VRFYDEVLQH
+664 
-674 TYEKELKIGSLITLF
+674 
-689 SLVAI
+689 
-694 FISIVGVF
+694 
-702 GLVVFESEY
+702 
-711 KRKEIA
+711 
-717 VRKVLGSTT
+717 
-726 GEILYM
+726 
-732 FNVSYFW
+732 
-739 ILLICF
+739 LL
-745 VFGAPV
+745 
-751 AWYGVHRW
+751 
-759 LENFAYRTPM
+759 L
-769 YWWVL
+769 
-774 PLAFLAVGVITFMTV
+774 
-789 TYQNWHVANE
+789 
-799 NPVKNIKSE
+799 S

>member
-1 MLFGIFFV
+1 
-9 SIEAKQLDMK
+9 MK

-27 VLRRFKTASVL
+27 VLRRFKAASVL

-61 TFDRSHPNADAIFRV
+61 TFDCSHRNADAIFRV

-90 RPFARAFTGSSPLI
+90 RPFARAFTESSPHI
-104 EEGCLLSAWTESR
+104 KGGCLLNAWVGSP
-117 FFYIEDGGQRTSYK
+117 FFYVEQNGQRTGYR
-131 EDAWNVTP
+131 ENAWEVTP
-139 GVLEVFRFDMLEGN
+139 GLLDVIHFDMLEGTAQA
-153 ERSLDEPNS
+153 LDEPGS
-162 VVLPES
+162 VILPES
-168 MARKIFG
+168 MAKKIFG
-175 DESAVGKQLISANPM
+175 NETAVGKQLIAPNVEM
-190 EDAKI
+190 NAQI
-195 VKGVYKDFPR
+195 IKGVYKDFPR
-205 NSALK
+205 NSALQ
-210 NVMYT
+210 NVIYVAMN
-215 SMSPK
+215 PK

-235 RLGEGMDKAEVLDN
+235 RLDDPANKENVLDN
-249 FKRNFNAKEAFG
+249 FKSNFNAKEVFG

-267 EENSLDLRLTSL
+267 GEESFDLRLTSL

-285 SNVDFDSMPKASRQ
+285 NNVDFDSMPKASRQ
-299 TLLVLFSIAFVIL
+299 TLLVLFSIAFVII

-343 DRTLRGSLLVEAVCV
+343 DRMLRGSLLVEAVGV
-358 SLFAYLLSLLFLY
+358 STFAYLLSLLFLY
-371 LIPNTPVVSLVD
+371 VIPKTPVASLVD

-397 TAVIAAIVGV
+397 TAVIAVIVGV

-436 RRMRSVLVGVQFV
+436 RRMRSVLVGIQFV

-458 LFMYLQNHYM
+458 LFMYLQNRYM

-487 TINKNRDA
+487 KINKDRDA
-495 FTDRLKSFSGV
+495 FTNQLKSFSGV
-506 QDVTYSQFLLSSQD
+506 EDVTYSQFLLSSQD

-530 GNNINFQCLPVSS
+530 GKNINFQCLPVSS

-575 KAKAQYELKLNEKI
+575 KAKAQLELKLNEQI

-627 NYYNTAYVKF
+627 NYYNAAYVKF

-642 LRSGMEH
+642 LRAGMEH
-649 VRESLEKFD
+649 VRESLKKFD

-664 VRFYDEVLQH
+664 IRFYDEVLQH

-726 GEILYM
+726 GEVLYM

-745 VFGAPV
+745 VLGAPV

-774 PLAFLAVGVITFMTV
+774 PSAFLAIGMITFLTV

>member
-1 MLFGIFFV
+1 
-9 SIEAKQLDMK
+9 MK

-27 VLRRFKTASVL
+27 VLRRFKAASVL

-61 TFDRSHPNADAIFRV
+61 TFDCSHRNSDAIFRV

-90 RPFARAFTGSSPLI
+90 RPFARAFTESSPHI
-104 EEGCLLSAWTESR
+104 KGGCLLNAWVGSP
-117 FFYIEDGGQRTSYK
+117 FFYVEQNGQRTGYR
-131 EDAWNVTP
+131 ENAWEVTP
-139 GVLEVFRFDMLEGN
+139 GLLDVIHFDMLEGTAQA
-153 ERSLDEPNS
+153 LDEPGS
-162 VVLPES
+162 VILPES
-168 MARKIFG
+168 MAKKIFG
-175 DESAVGKQLISANPM
+175 NETAVGKQLIAPNVEM
-190 EDAKI
+190 NAQI
-195 VKGVYKDFPR
+195 IKGVYKDFPR
-205 NSALK
+205 NSALQ
-210 NVMYT
+210 NVIYVAMN
-215 SMSPK
+215 PK

-235 RLGEGMDKAEVLDN
+235 RLDDPANKENVLDN
-249 FKRNFNAKEAFG
+249 FKSNFNAKEVFG

-267 EENSLDLRLTSL
+267 GEESFDLRLTSL

-285 SNVDFDSMPKASRQ
+285 NNVDFDSMPKASRQ
-299 TLLVLFSIAFVIL
+299 TLLVLFSIAFVII

-343 DRTLRGSLLVEAVCV
+343 DRMLRGSLLVEAVGV
-358 SLFAYLLSLLFLY
+358 STFAYLLSLLFLY
-371 LIPNTPVVSLVD
+371 VIPKTPVASLVD

-397 TAVIAAIVGV
+397 TAVIAVIVGV

-436 RRMRSVLVGVQFV
+436 RRMRSVLVGIQFV

-458 LFMYLQNHYM
+458 LFMYLQNRYM

-487 TINKNRDA
+487 KINKDRDA
-495 FTDRLKSFSGV
+495 FTNQLKSFSGV
-506 QDVTYSQFLLSSQD
+506 EDVTYSQFLLSSQN

-530 GNNINFQCLPVSS
+530 GKNINFQCLPVSS

-575 KAKAQYELKLNEKI
+575 KAKAQLELKLNEQI

-627 NYYNTAYVKF
+627 NYYNAAYVKF

-642 LRSGMEH
+642 LRAGMEH
-649 VRESLEKFD
+649 VRESLKKFD

-664 VRFYDEVLQH
+664 IRFYDEVLQH

-726 GEILYM
+726 GEVLYM

-745 VFGAPV
+745 VLGAPV

-774 PLAFLAVGVITFMTV
+774 PLAFLAIGMITFLTV

>member
-1 MLFGIFFV
+1 
-9 SIEAKQLDMK
+9 MK

-27 VLRRFKTASVL
+27 VLRRFKAASVL

-61 TFDRSHPNADAIFRV
+61 TFDCSHRNADAIFRV

-90 RPFARAFTGSSPLI
+90 RPFARAFTESSPHI
-104 EEGCLLSAWTESR
+104 KGGCLLNAWVGSP
-117 FFYIEDGGQRTSYK
+117 FFYVEQNGQRTGYR
-131 EDAWNVTP
+131 ENAWEVTP
-139 GVLEVFRFDMLEGN
+139 GLLDVIHFDMLEGTAQA
-153 ERSLDEPNS
+153 LDEPGS
-162 VVLPES
+162 VILPES
-168 MARKIFG
+168 MAKKIFG
-175 DESAVGKQLISANPM
+175 NETAVGKQLIAPNVEM
-190 EDAKI
+190 NAQI
-195 VKGVYKDFPR
+195 IKGVYKDFPR
-205 NSALK
+205 NSALQ
-210 NVMYT
+210 NVIYVAMN
-215 SMSPK
+215 PK

-235 RLGEGMDKAEVLDN
+235 RLDDPANKENVLDN
-249 FKRNFNAKEAFG
+249 FKSNFNAKEVFG

-267 EENSLDLRLTSL
+267 GEESFDLRLTSL

-285 SNVDFDSMPKASRQ
+285 NNVDFDSMPKASRQ
-299 TLLVLFSIAFVIL
+299 TLLVLFSIAFVII

-343 DRTLRGSLLVEAVCV
+343 DRMLRGSLLVEAVGV
-358 SLFAYLLSLLFLY
+358 STFAYLLSLLFLY
-371 LIPNTPVVSLVD
+371 VIPKTPVASLVD

-397 TAVIAAIVGV
+397 TAVIAVIVGV

-436 RRMRSVLVGVQFV
+436 RRMRSVLVGIQFV

-458 LFMYLQNHYM
+458 LFMYLQNRYM

-487 TINKNRDA
+487 KINKDRDA
-495 FTDRLKSFSGV
+495 FTNQLKSFSGV
-506 QDVTYSQFLLSSQD
+506 EDVTYSQFLLSSQD

-530 GNNINFQCLPVSS
+530 GKNINFQCLPVSS

-575 KAKAQYELKLNEKI
+575 KAKAQLELKLNEQI

-627 NYYNTAYVKF
+627 NYYNAAYVKF

-642 LRSGMEH
+642 LRAGMEH
-649 VRESLEKFD
+649 VRESLKKFD

-664 VRFYDEVLQH
+664 IRFYDEVLQH

-726 GEILYM
+726 GEVLYM

-745 VFGAPV
+745 VLGAPV

-774 PLAFLAVGVITFMTV
+774 PLAFLAIGMITFPNTAM
-789 TYQNWHVANE
+789 
-799 NPVKNIKSE
+799 PPCL

>member
-1 MLFGIFFV
+1 
-9 SIEAKQLDMK
+9 MK

-27 VLRRFKTASVL
+27 VLRRFKTASIL

-61 TFDRSHPNADAIFRV
+61 TFDRSLQDADAIFRL
-76 DIVHGSKGSQAIIC
+76 DIVQGTEGSQAIIN
-90 RPFARAFTGSSPLI
+90 RPFARAFVESSPHI
-104 EEGCLLSAWTESR
+104 KEGCLLSGWVGNR
-117 FFYIEDGGQRTSYK
+117 FFYVEQGGQRTSYK
-131 EDAWNVTP
+131 EDVWGATP
-139 GVLEVFRFDMLEGN
+139 GVLNVFHFDMLEGN

-168 MARKIFG
+168 MAKKIFG
-175 DESAVGKQLISANPM
+175 DEPAIGKQLISANAA

-195 VKGVYKDFPR
+195 VKGIYKDFPR

-210 NVMYT
+210 NIIYMA
-215 SMSPK
+215 MDPK
-220 ENYDNWGNW
+220 ENYNNWGNW
-229 NYFFFV
+229 NYLVFV
-235 RLGEGMDKAEVLDN
+235 RLDDPANKENVLDN
-249 FKRNFNAKEAFG
+249 FKKNFNAKEIFG
-261 NEFEWG
+261 DDFKWG
-267 EENSLDLRLTSL
+267 EGDDNLDLRLTSM
-279 PDVHFL
+279 PDLHFL
-285 SNVDFDSMPKASRQ
+285 NNVDFDSMPKASRQ
-299 TLLVLFSIAFVIL
+299 TLLVLFSIAFVIIL
-312 IIAGINFTNFST
+312 IAGINFTNFST

-343 DRTLRGSLLVEAVCV
+343 DSMLRGSLLVEAVCV

-371 LIPNTPVVSLVD
+371 LAQKTPIASLVD
-383 ADISFGAQ
+383 ADMSFGAQ
-391 PMIIAG
+391 PAIIAG

-413 SYYVTSFPPALV
+413 SYYITSFPPALV
-425 LKGSFGLSLAG
+425 LKGSFGLSLSG
-436 RRMRSVLVGVQFV
+436 RRMRSMLVGIQFV
-449 ASFILIIGS
+449 ASFVLIIGS

-487 TINKNRDA
+487 NINKDRDA
-495 FTDRLKSFSGV
+495 FTNQLKSFSGV
-506 QDVTYSQFLLSSQD
+506 EDVTYSQFLLSSGD
-520 QYMGWGRDYN
+520 QYMGWGRNYN
-530 GNNINFQCLPVSS
+530 SENISFQCLPVSS

-562 DDQKETGCYIFNE
+562 DELKETGCYIFNE
-575 KAKAQYELKLNEKI
+575 KAKAQFEMKLNEKI

-616 LWGKYQWGQEG
+616 LWGKYQWGKEG
-627 NYYNTAYVKF
+627 NYYNIAYVKF
-637 KAGSD
+637 KAGSN
-642 LRSGMEH
+642 LRAGMEH

-711 KRKEIA
+711 RRKEIA

-732 FNVSYFW
+732 FNVNYFW
-739 ILLICF
+739 ILLVCF
-745 VFGAPV
+745 LLGAPV

-774 PLAFLAVGVITFMTV
+774 PLAFLVVGVITVLTV

>member
-1 MLFGIFFV
+1 
-9 SIEAKQLDMK
+9 MK

-27 VLRRFKTASVL
+27 VLRRFKAASVL

-61 TFDRSHPNADAIFRV
+61 TFDCSHRNADAIFRV

-90 RPFARAFTGSSPLI
+90 RPFARAFTESSPHI
-104 EEGCLLSAWTESR
+104 KGGCLLNAWVGSP
-117 FFYIEDGGQRTSYK
+117 FFYVEQNGQRTGYR
-131 EDAWNVTP
+131 ENAWEVTP
-139 GVLEVFRFDMLEGN
+139 GLLDVIHFDMLEGTAQA
-153 ERSLDEPNS
+153 LDEPGS
-162 VVLPES
+162 VILPES
-168 MARKIFG
+168 MAKKIFG
-175 DESAVGKQLISANPM
+175 NETAVGKQLIAPNVEM
-190 EDAKI
+190 NAQI
-195 VKGVYKDFPR
+195 IKGVYKDFPR
-205 NSALK
+205 NSALQ
-210 NVMYT
+210 NVIYVAMN
-215 SMSPK
+215 PK

-235 RLGEGMDKAEVLDN
+235 RLDDPANKENVLDN
-249 FKRNFNAKEAFG
+249 FKSNFNAKEAFG

-267 EENSLDLRLTSL
+267 GEESFDLRLTSL

-285 SNVDFDSMPKASRQ
+285 NNVDFDSMPKASRQ
-299 TLLVLFSIAFVIL
+299 TLLVLFSIAFVII

-343 DRTLRGSLLVEAVCV
+343 DRMLRGSLLVEAVGV
-358 SLFAYLLSLLFLY
+358 STFAYLLSLLFLY
-371 LIPNTPVVSLVD
+371 VIPKTPVASLVD

-397 TAVIAAIVGV
+397 TAVIAVIVGV

-436 RRMRSVLVGVQFV
+436 RRMRSVLVGIQFV

-458 LFMYLQNHYM
+458 LFMYLQNRYM

-487 TINKNRDA
+487 KINKDRDA
-495 FTDRLKSFSGV
+495 FTNQLKSFSGV
-506 QDVTYSQFLLSSQD
+506 EDVTYSQFLLSSQD

-530 GNNINFQCLPVSS
+530 GKNINFQCLPVSS

-575 KAKAQYELKLNEKI
+575 KAKAQLELKLNEQI

-627 NYYNTAYVKF
+627 NYYNAAYVKF

-642 LRSGMEH
+642 LRAGMEH
-649 VRESLEKFD
+649 VRESLKKFD
-658 SEYPFV
+658 SEFPFV
-664 VRFYDEVLQH
+664 IRFYDEVLQH

-726 GEILYM
+726 GEVLYM
-732 FNVSYFW
+732 FNVSFFW

-745 VFGAPV
+745 VLGAPV

-774 PLAFLAVGVITFMTV
+774 PLAFLAIGMITFLTV

>member
-1 MLFGIFFV
+1 
-9 SIEAKQLDMK
+9 MK

-27 VLRRFKTASVL
+27 VLRRFKAASVL

-61 TFDRSHPNADAIFRV
+61 TFDCSHRNADAIFRV
-76 DIVHGSKGSQAIIC
+76 DLVHGSKGSQAIIC
-90 RPFARAFTGSSPLI
+90 RPFARAFTESSPHI
-104 EEGCLLSAWTESR
+104 KGGCLLNAWVGSP
-117 FFYIEDGGQRTSYK
+117 FFYVEQNGQRTGYR
-131 EDAWNVTP
+131 ENAWEVTP
-139 GVLEVFRFDMLEGN
+139 GLLDVIHFDMLEGTAQA
-153 ERSLDEPNS
+153 LDEPGS
-162 VVLPES
+162 VILPES
-168 MARKIFG
+168 MAKKIFG
-175 DESAVGKQLISANPM
+175 NETAVGKQLIAPNVEM
-190 EDAKI
+190 NAQI
-195 VKGVYKDFPR
+195 IKGVYKDFPR
-205 NSALK
+205 NSALQ
-210 NVMYT
+210 NVIYVAMN
-215 SMSPK
+215 PK

-235 RLGEGMDKAEVLDN
+235 RLDDPANKENVLDN
-249 FKRNFNAKEAFG
+249 FKSNFNAKEVFG

-267 EENSLDLRLTSL
+267 GEESFDLRLTSL

-285 SNVDFDSMPKASRQ
+285 NNVDFDSMPKASRQ
-299 TLLVLFSIAFVIL
+299 TLLVLFSIAFVII

-343 DRTLRGSLLVEAVCV
+343 DRMLRGSLLVEAVGV
-358 SLFAYLLSLLFLY
+358 SMFAYLLSLLFLY
-371 LIPNTPVVSLVD
+371 VIPKTPVASLVD

-397 TAVIAAIVGV
+397 TAVIAVIVGV

-436 RRMRSVLVGVQFV
+436 RRMRSVLVGIQFV

-458 LFMYLQNHYM
+458 LFMYLQNRYM

-487 TINKNRDA
+487 KINKDRDA
-495 FTDRLKSFSGV
+495 FTNQLKSFSGV
-506 QDVTYSQFLLSSQD
+506 EDVTYSQFLLSSQD

-530 GNNINFQCLPVSS
+530 GKNINFQCLPVSS

-575 KAKAQYELKLNEKI
+575 KAKAQLELKLNEQI

-627 NYYNTAYVKF
+627 NYYNAAYVKF

-642 LRSGMEH
+642 LRAGMEH
-649 VRESLEKFD
+649 VRESLKKFD

-664 VRFYDEVLQH
+664 IRFYDEVLQH

-726 GEILYM
+726 GEVLYM

-745 VFGAPV
+745 VLGAPV

-774 PLAFLAVGVITFMTV
+774 PLAFLAIGMITFLTV

>member
-131 EDAWNVTP
+131 EEAWNVTP

-324 ALTPMRIKSIN
+324 GNRHRSDQLHQLHHGTRSDAHQEHQHAEGAGQFRPYVAWKFVGRGGLRQSVCLSAFASFLIHNPQN
-335 TQKVLGSS
+335 TG
-343 DRTLRGSLLVEAVCV
+343 
-358 SLFAYLLSLLFLY
+358 
-371 LIPNTPVVSLVD
+371 
-383 ADISFGAQ
+383 
-391 PMIIAG
+391 
-397 TAVIAAIVGV
+397 
-407 LAGLYP
+407 
-413 SYYVTSFPPALV
+413 
-425 LKGSFGLSLAG
+425 SLAG
-436 RRMRSVLVGVQFV
+436 GCRYLVRG
-449 ASFILIIGS
+449 AADDHCRHGGDRGDRGS
-458 LFMYLQNHYM
+458 
-468 QNAPLG
+468 AGRPL
-474 YDKEEMIIVHLNN
+474 
-487 TINKNRDA
+487 
-495 FTDRLKSFSGV
+495 S
-506 QDVTYSQFLLSSQD
+506 FLLCHL
-520 QYMGWGRDYN
+520 
-530 GNNINFQCLPVSS
+530 FPA
-543 SFLKVMGIEVKEG
+543 GIGVE
-556 RDFRPE
+556 R
-562 DDQKETGCYIFNE
+562 
-575 KAKAQYELKLNEKI
+575 KL
-589 DGDEIIGFIP
+589 
-599 DIKFAS
+599 
-605 FRQEVTPMAFY
+605 R
-616 LWGKYQWGQEG
+616 
-627 NYYNTAYVKF
+627 
-637 KAGSD
+637 
-642 LRSGMEH
+642 
-649 VRESLEKFD
+649 
-658 SEYPFV
+658 
-664 VRFYDEVLQH
+664 
-674 TYEKELKIGSLITLF
+674 
-689 SLVAI
+689 
-694 FISIVGVF
+694 
-702 GLVVFESEY
+702 
-711 KRKEIA
+711 
-717 VRKVLGSTT
+717 
-726 GEILYM
+726 
-732 FNVSYFW
+732 
-739 ILLICF
+739 
-745 VFGAPV
+745 
-751 AWYGVHRW
+751 
-759 LENFAYRTPM
+759 
-769 YWWVL
+769 
-774 PLAFLAVGVITFMTV
+774 PLACRAPDEERAGGGPVCGFFHPDYRLFIYVPAKSLYAECAVGI
-789 TYQNWHVANE
+789 
-799 NPVKNIKSE
+799 

>member
-1 MLFGIFFV
+1 
-9 SIEAKQLDMK
+9 MK

-27 VLRRFKTASVL
+27 VLRRFKAASVL

-61 TFDRSHPNADAIFRV
+61 TFDCSHRNADAIFRV

-90 RPFARAFTGSSPLI
+90 RPFARAFTESSPHI
-104 EEGCLLSAWTESR
+104 KGGCLLNAWVGSP
-117 FFYIEDGGQRTSYK
+117 FFYVEQNGQRTGYR
-131 EDAWNVTP
+131 ENAWEVTP
-139 GVLEVFRFDMLEGN
+139 GLLDVIHFDMLEGTAQA
-153 ERSLDEPNS
+153 LDEPGS
-162 VVLPES
+162 VILPES
-168 MARKIFG
+168 MAKKIFG
-175 DESAVGKQLISANPM
+175 NETAVGKQLIAPNVEM
-190 EDAKI
+190 NAQI
-195 VKGVYKDFPR
+195 IKGVYKDFPR
-205 NSALK
+205 NSALQ
-210 NVMYT
+210 NVIYVAMN
-215 SMSPK
+215 PK

-235 RLGEGMDKAEVLDN
+235 RLDDPANKENVLDN
-249 FKRNFNAKEAFG
+249 FKSNFNAKEVFG

-267 EENSLDLRLTSL
+267 GEESFDLRLTSL

-285 SNVDFDSMPKASRQ
+285 NNVDFDSMPKASRQ
-299 TLLVLFSIAFVIL
+299 TLLVLFSIAFVII
-312 IIAGINFTNFST
+312 IIAGINFTNFSN
-324 ALTPMRIKSIN
+324 ALVPMRIRSIN

-343 DRTLRGSLLVEAVCV
+343 DRMLRGSLLVEAVGV
-358 SLFAYLLSLLFLY
+358 STFAYLLSLLFLY
-371 LIPNTPVVSLVD
+371 VIPKTPVASLVD

-397 TAVIAAIVGV
+397 TAVIAVIVGV

-436 RRMRSVLVGVQFV
+436 RRMRSVLVGIQFV

-458 LFMYLQNHYM
+458 LFMYLQNRYM

-487 TINKNRDA
+487 KINKDRDA
-495 FTDRLKSFSGV
+495 FTNQLKSFSGV
-506 QDVTYSQFLLSSQD
+506 EDVTYSQFLLSSQD

-530 GNNINFQCLPVSS
+530 GKNINFQCLPVSS

-575 KAKAQYELKLNEKI
+575 KAKAQLELKLNEQI

-627 NYYNTAYVKF
+627 NYYNAAYVKF

-642 LRSGMEH
+642 LRAGMEH
-649 VRESLEKFD
+649 VRESLKKFD

-664 VRFYDEVLQH
+664 IRFYDEVLQH

-726 GEILYM
+726 GEVLYM

-745 VFGAPV
+745 VLGAPV

-774 PLAFLAVGVITFMTV
+774 PLAFLAIGMITFLTV

>member
-1 MLFGIFFV
+1 
-9 SIEAKQLDMK
+9 MK

-27 VLRRFKTASVL
+27 VLRRFKAASVL

-61 TFDRSHPNADAIFRV
+61 TFDCSHRNADAIFRV

-90 RPFARAFTGSSPLI
+90 RPFARAFTESSPHI
-104 EEGCLLSAWTESR
+104 KGGCLLNAWVGSP
-117 FFYIEDGGQRTSYK
+117 FFYVEQNGQRTGYR
-131 EDAWNVTP
+131 ENAWEVTP
-139 GVLEVFRFDMLEGN
+139 GLLDVIHFDMLEGTAQA
-153 ERSLDEPNS
+153 LDEPGS
-162 VVLPES
+162 VILPES
-168 MARKIFG
+168 MAKKIFG
-175 DESAVGKQLISANPM
+175 NETAVGKQLIAPNVEM
-190 EDAKI
+190 NAQI
-195 VKGVYKDFPR
+195 IKGVYKDFPR
-205 NSALK
+205 NSALQ
-210 NVMYT
+210 NVIYVAMN
-215 SMSPK
+215 PK

-235 RLGEGMDKAEVLDN
+235 RLDDPANKENVLDN
-249 FKRNFNAKEAFG
+249 FKSNFNAKEVFG

-267 EENSLDLRLTSL
+267 GEESFDLRLTSL

-285 SNVDFDSMPKASRQ
+285 NNVDFDSMPKASRQ
-299 TLLVLFSIAFVIL
+299 TLLVLFSIAFVII

-343 DRTLRGSLLVEAVCV
+343 DRMLRGSLLVEAVGV
-358 SLFAYLLSLLFLY
+358 STFAYLLSLLFLY
-371 LIPNTPVVSLVD
+371 VIPKTPVASLVD

-397 TAVIAAIVGV
+397 TAVIAVIVGV

-436 RRMRSVLVGVQFV
+436 RRMRSVLVGIQFV

-458 LFMYLQNHYM
+458 LFMYLQNRYM

-487 TINKNRDA
+487 KINKDRDA
-495 FTDRLKSFSGV
+495 FTNQLKSFSGV
-506 QDVTYSQFLLSSQD
+506 EDVTYSQFLLSSQD

-530 GNNINFQCLPVSS
+530 GKNINFQCLPVSS

-575 KAKAQYELKLNEKI
+575 KAKAQLELKLNEQI

-627 NYYNTAYVKF
+627 NYYNAAYVKF

-642 LRSGMEH
+642 LRAGMEH
-649 VRESLEKFD
+649 VRESLKKFD

-664 VRFYDEVLQH
+664 IRFYDEVLQH

-726 GEILYM
+726 GEVLYM

-745 VFGAPV
+745 VLGAPV

-774 PLAFLAVGVITFMTV
+774 PLAFLAIGMITFLTV

-799 NPVKNIKSE
+799 NLVKNIKSE

>member
-1 MLFGIFFV
+1 
-9 SIEAKQLDMK
+9 MK

-27 VLRRFKTASVL
+27 VLRRFKTASIL

-61 TFDRSHPNADAIFRV
+61 TFDRSLRDADAIFRLDV
-76 DIVHGSKGSQAIIC
+76 VQGTEGSQAIIN
-90 RPFARAFTGSSPLI
+90 RPFARAFVESSPHI
-104 EEGCLLSAWTESR
+104 KEGCLLSGWVGNR
-117 FFYIEDGGQRTSYK
+117 FFYVEQGGQRTSYK
-131 EDAWNVTP
+131 EDAWGATP
-139 GVLEVFRFDMLEGN
+139 GVLSVFHFDMLEGN

-168 MARKIFG
+168 MAKKIFG
-175 DESAVGKQLISANPM
+175 DEPAIGKQLISANAA

-195 VKGVYKDFPR
+195 VKGIYKDFPR

-210 NVMYT
+210 NIIYMA
-215 SMSPK
+215 MDPK
-220 ENYDNWGNW
+220 ENYNNRGNW
-229 NYFFFV
+229 NYLVFV
-235 RLGEGMDKAEVLDN
+235 RLDDPANKENVLDN
-249 FKRNFNAKEAFG
+249 FKKNFNAKEVFG
-261 NEFEWG
+261 DDFKWG
-267 EENSLDLRLTSL
+267 EGDDNLDLRLTSM
-279 PDVHFL
+279 PDLHFL
-285 SNVDFDSMPKASRQ
+285 NNVDFDSMPKASRQ
-299 TLLVLFSIAFVIL
+299 TLLVLFSIAFVIIL
-312 IIAGINFTNFST
+312 IAGINFTNFST

-343 DRTLRGSLLVEAVCV
+343 DSMLRGSLLVEAVCV

-371 LIPNTPVVSLVD
+371 LAQKTPIASLVD
-383 ADISFGAQ
+383 ADMSFGAQ
-391 PMIIAG
+391 PAIIAG

-413 SYYVTSFPPALV
+413 SYYITSFPPALV
-425 LKGSFGLSLAG
+425 LKGSFGLSLSG
-436 RRMRSVLVGVQFV
+436 RRMRSMLVGIQFV
-449 ASFILIIGS
+449 ASFVLIIGS

-487 TINKNRDA
+487 NINKDRDA
-495 FTDRLKSFSGV
+495 FTNQLKSFSGV
-506 QDVTYSQFLLSSQD
+506 EDVTYSQFLLSSGD
-520 QYMGWGRDYN
+520 QYMGWGRNYN
-530 GNNINFQCLPVSS
+530 SENISFQCLPVSS

-562 DDQKETGCYIFNE
+562 DELKETGCYIFNE
-575 KAKAQYELKLNEKI
+575 KAKAQFEMKLNEKI

-616 LWGKYQWGQEG
+616 LWGKYQWGKEG
-627 NYYNTAYVKF
+627 NYYNIAYVKF
-637 KAGSD
+637 KAGSN
-642 LRSGMEH
+642 LRAGMEH
-649 VRESLEKFD
+649 VRESLEMFD

-711 KRKEIA
+711 RRKEIA

-732 FNVSYFW
+732 FNVNYFW
-739 ILLICF
+739 ILLVCF
-745 VFGAPV
+745 LLGAPV

-774 PLAFLAVGVITFMTV
+774 PLAFLVVGVITVLTV

>member
-1 MLFGIFFV
+1 
-9 SIEAKQLDMK
+9 MK

-27 VLRRFKTASVL
+27 VLRRFKAASVL

-61 TFDRSHPNADAIFRV
+61 TFDCSHRNADAIFRV

-90 RPFARAFTGSSPLI
+90 RPFARAFTESSPHI
-104 EEGCLLSAWTESR
+104 KGGCLLNAWVGSP
-117 FFYIEDGGQRTSYK
+117 FFYVEQNGQRTGYR
-131 EDAWNVTP
+131 ENAWEVTP
-139 GVLEVFRFDMLEGN
+139 GLLDVIHFDMLEGTAQA
-153 ERSLDEPNS
+153 LDEPGS
-162 VVLPES
+162 VILPES
-168 MARKIFG
+168 MAKKIFG
-175 DESAVGKQLISANPM
+175 NETAVGKQLIAPNVEM
-190 EDAKI
+190 NAQI
-195 VKGVYKDFPR
+195 IKGVYKDFPR
-205 NSALK
+205 NSALQ
-210 NVMYT
+210 NVIYVAMN
-215 SMSPK
+215 PK

-235 RLGEGMDKAEVLDN
+235 RLDDPANKENVLDN
-249 FKRNFNAKEAFG
+249 FKSNFNAKEAFG

-267 EENSLDLRLTSL
+267 GEESFDLRLTSL

-285 SNVDFDSMPKASRQ
+285 NNVDFDSMPKASRQ
-299 TLLVLFSIAFVIL
+299 TLLVLFSIAFVII

-343 DRTLRGSLLVEAVCV
+343 DRMLRGSLLVEAVGV
-358 SLFAYLLSLLFLY
+358 STFAYLLSLLFLY
-371 LIPNTPVVSLVD
+371 VIPKTPVASLVD

-397 TAVIAAIVGV
+397 TAVIAVIVGV

-436 RRMRSVLVGVQFV
+436 RRMRSVLVGIQFV

-458 LFMYLQNHYM
+458 LFMYLQNRYM

-487 TINKNRDA
+487 KINKDRDA
-495 FTDRLKSFSGV
+495 FTNQLKSFSGV
-506 QDVTYSQFLLSSQD
+506 EDVTYSQFLLSSQD

-530 GNNINFQCLPVSS
+530 GKNINFQCLPVSS

-575 KAKAQYELKLNEKI
+575 KAKAQLELKLNEQI

-627 NYYNTAYVKF
+627 NYYNAAYVKF

-642 LRSGMEH
+642 LRAGMEH
-649 VRESLEKFD
+649 VRESLKKFD

-664 VRFYDEVLQH
+664 IRFYDEVLQH

-726 GEILYM
+726 GEVLYM

-745 VFGAPV
+745 VLGAPV

-774 PLAFLAVGVITFMTV
+774 PLAFLAIGMITFLTV